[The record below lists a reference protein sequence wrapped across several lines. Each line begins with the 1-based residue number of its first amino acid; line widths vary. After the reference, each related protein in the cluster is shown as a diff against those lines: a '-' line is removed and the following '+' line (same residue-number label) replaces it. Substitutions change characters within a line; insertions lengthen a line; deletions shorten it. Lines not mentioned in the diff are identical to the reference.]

1 MREDRGEGE
10 GAGEGTV
17 GRSWANAV
25 TAVSQGVM
33 QVEKTVAGLLMLVLL
48 LIILA
53 NVVTRFLRVP
63 LYWVDEAAVFAMI
76 WLGFIGASVMTRLR
90 IDFAVTLLAD
100 QMSPRNAAR
109 LKTVASAL
117 SFAFGIG
124 LLVMCWNWMD
134 PLGIAGAGFDAKA
147 YAARSFNFLYTEHSQ
162 TLEWPNWVVYLVLP
176 LFALTMTLHLAANLL
191 EDLGLA
197 ARRPQIALTGSAE
210 EAV

>member
-1 MREDRGEGE
+1 MREDRS
-10 GAGEGTV
+10 EGTA
-17 GRSWANAV
+17 GRPWANAV
-25 TAVSQGVM
+25 VAVSQGVLR
-33 QVEKTVAGLLMLVLL
+33 VEKAVAGLLMLVLL
-48 LIILA
+48 LIILT
-53 NVVTRFLRVP
+53 NVVTRFVRMP

-76 WLGFIGASVMTRLR
+76 WLGFIGASVLTRLR

-100 QMSPRNAAR
+100 QISSRNAAR
-109 LKTVASAL
+109 LKTLASAL
-117 SFAFGIG
+117 SLCFGIA

-147 YAARSFNFLYTEHSQ
+147 YAAKSFNFLYTERSQ

-197 ARRPQIALTGSAE
+197 ARRQQIALTNSAE